1 MPTLEIMS
9 FRRKPVLETAV
20 NVSASALII
29 GPNGALGRSYDNFT
43 QSVVAEVTPTT
54 AACLTAAAAVPTA
67 TAKISTPVQQTPFS
81 LREHITSN
89 REAQQFMFDTDFQT
103 LSVSKNK
110 TQRPLSYPSGVCTS
124 VRESQPRRQH
134 LDVTSRNNKN
144 ATQYCSCEHPVVAA
158 ATRENHSSHD
168 RMLMDTDDECCSCEH
183 AMLESSTCNTPSAEV
198 ARVSKP
204 QPAAKTAATVTEKC
218 VFREKPAVAASVRNT
233 QSVAVARVNK
243 PPPGVN
249 TAANVTEKC
258 VFREKPAVAASV
270 RNTQSVAVARVNK
283 PPPGVNTAANVTEKC
298 VFREKPAVA
307 ASVSKSLRT
316 NTAATQPVFL
326 KPKVTYASVESTIN
340 PLITA
345 VLRKMAVKSGRQIS
359 DVKTINLFSSFTNP
373 LHRSVLEKQLP
384 SDELVVFKDLLNDAR
399 KHFVSKCENAPP
411 GGVVS
416 VDSADMAVYNLTAR
430 AICAMHKRYID
441 HVG

>member
-270 RNTQSVAVARVNK
+270 
-283 PPPGVNTAANVTEKC
+283 
-298 VFREKPAVA
+298 
-307 ASVSKSLRT
+307 SKSLRT